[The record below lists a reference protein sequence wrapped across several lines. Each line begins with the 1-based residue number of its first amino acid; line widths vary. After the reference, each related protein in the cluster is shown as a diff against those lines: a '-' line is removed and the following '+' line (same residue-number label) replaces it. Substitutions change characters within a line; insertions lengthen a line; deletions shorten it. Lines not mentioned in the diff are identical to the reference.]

1 MSQTQPAPSILL
13 IEKDDVTLDI
23 YQRELSKSFT
33 VFAFLNP
40 GGVLETLANR
50 DIQAVVI
57 EPEIASGEG
66 WGLIDAIHN
75 TFPDRSIPVVV
86 CSTRDASHLSA
97 HKNIVKYLTKPVL
110 PNTLRKVILEVL
122 TGWEMIKKI

>member
-33 VFAFLNP
+33 VIAFLKP
-40 GGVLETLANR
+40 GGVLEALANK
-50 DIQAVVI
+50 DIQAVII

-66 WGLIDAIHN
+66 WGLIEAIHN
-75 TFPDRSIPVVV
+75 TFPDRCIPVIV

-97 HKNIVKYLTKPVL
+97 HKNIVKYLTKPIL
-110 PNTLRKVILEVL
+110 PNTLRKIILEIL
-122 TGWEMIKKI
+122 DGQEMIKNI